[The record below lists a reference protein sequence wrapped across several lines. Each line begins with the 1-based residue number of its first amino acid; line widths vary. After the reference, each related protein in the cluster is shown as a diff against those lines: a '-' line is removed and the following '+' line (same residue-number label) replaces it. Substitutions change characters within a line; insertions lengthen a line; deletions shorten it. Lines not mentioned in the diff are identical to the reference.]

1 MHKAIIA
8 HSALGETAS
17 LQDIADAL
25 TEESWVDIA
34 IPEEVKENATHG
46 YVYVRVNEGYV
57 YQVYYDWVR
66 GKVKVDYLGKEE
78 ERKATNNRQPI
89 NTRSK
94 IHKA

>member
-1 MHKAIIA
+1 MHKEIIA

-34 IPEEVKENATHG
+34 VPDEVKENATNG

-66 GKVKVDYLGKEE
+66 GKVRVDYLGKEE
-78 ERKATNNRQPI
+78 PRKATNHR
-89 NTRSK
+89 
-94 IHKA
+94 